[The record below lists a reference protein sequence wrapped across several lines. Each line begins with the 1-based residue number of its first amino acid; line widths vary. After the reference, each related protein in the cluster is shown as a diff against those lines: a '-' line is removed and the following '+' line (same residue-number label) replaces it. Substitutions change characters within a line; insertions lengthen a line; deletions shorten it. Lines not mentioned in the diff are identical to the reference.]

1 MKFMWF
7 HLMPYTELPEDFR
20 DTHPSVWVDIH
31 SSLFD
36 PKRAHH
42 MYNDFMDELEFAA
55 QCGFDAI
62 CVNEHHSNGYGLMPS
77 PNLIASSLSRRTTDT
92 AICVMGNSLAL
103 YNPPTRVAEEFA
115 MIDVISGGRLIAGF
129 PVGTPMDTCYAY
141 GQNPS
146 QLRER
151 YHEAHDLIMRAWQ
164 EQDTFAFN
172 GRYNQQRYVNIWPR
186 PIQRP
191 HPPIWIPGG
200 GSIETWQWCAEKD
213 YVYSYLS
220 YYGHKVGQA
229 TMDGFWQE
237 MSRLGKDRNPYRA
250 GFAQTV
256 AVAETRQQAMDLY
269 TEAAEYFFG
278 RCLHIDQ
285 RFVAPPGYTTEATTR
300 VGLQSQVAK
309 AAAYSDKFKLL
320 PTKMPDLV
328 QNGYIIT
335 GTPDDVVQ
343 QIEELAN
350 NLNVGNLMLLLQ
362 FGNMN
367 KDLTKYNTK
376 LFADRVMPKLRDKFG
391 EWEHRWWP
399 TPMDTAQRAE
409 LSAYEP
415 RHAAE

>member
-20 DTHPSVWVDIH
+20 ETNPSVWVDIH

-151 YHEAHDLIMRAWQ
+151 YLEAHDLIMRAWQ

-256 AVAETRQQAMDLY
+256 AVAESRQQAMDLY

-376 LFADRVMPKLRDKFG
+376 LFADRVMPKLRDKFA

-415 RHAAE
+415 RQAAE